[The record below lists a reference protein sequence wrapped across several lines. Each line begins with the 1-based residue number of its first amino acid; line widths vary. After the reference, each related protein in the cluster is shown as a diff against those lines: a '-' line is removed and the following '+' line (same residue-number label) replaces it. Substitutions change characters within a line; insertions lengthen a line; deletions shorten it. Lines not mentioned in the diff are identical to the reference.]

1 MGLIIAG
8 ILLIA
13 VGAAA
18 FTGNLNFTKDKQVLK
33 IGELSASVQQERAC
47 RSGSAASVPWSV
59 SAWLPPVP
67 CARADP
73 QHGAR
78 SVRSLHAIAP
88 CLPAP
93 RHQVIWRDGCFPPAG

>member
-33 IGELSASVQQERAC
+33 IGELSASVQQEK
-47 RSGSAASVPWSV
+47 SVPQ
-59 SAWLPPVP
+59 WLGGL
-67 CARADP
+67 
-73 QHGAR
+73 GAL
-78 SVRSLHAIAP
+78 VGLGLVA
-88 CLPAP
+88 
-93 RHQVIWRDGCFPPAG
+93 AGAMRKG